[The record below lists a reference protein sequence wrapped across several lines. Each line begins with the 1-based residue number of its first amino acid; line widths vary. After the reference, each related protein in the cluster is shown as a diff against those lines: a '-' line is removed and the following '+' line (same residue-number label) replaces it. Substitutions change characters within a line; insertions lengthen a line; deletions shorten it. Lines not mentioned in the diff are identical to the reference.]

1 VAFGRPRSPS
11 PLGVL
16 LEGARDASA
25 RAGGVV
31 VDRVTWQ
38 RVVGTRIASRTE
50 PGRLR
55 SGVLT
60 VHVASAAWAQELS
73 FFTAEM
79 LERLR
84 GIGLTVN
91 SIRFQVRPVARTAVR
106 TAPVP
111 ALPRAKLPEALVAR
125 LERVTDPALR
135 AAIAEA
141 ASLGLARPEAAS
153 SGPRARAPRGAAAR
167 NVRPGAGA
175 ERPPGATRR
184 KP

>member
-1 VAFGRPRSPS
+1 LASGRRSPS

-31 VDRVTWQ
+31 IDRVTWQ

-60 VHVASAAWAQELS
+60 VHVATPAWAQELS

-79 LERLR
+79 LARLK
-84 GIGLTVN
+84 GLGLGV
-91 SIRFQVRPVARTAVR
+91 SSLRFQVRPVTANLLR
-106 TAPVP
+106 RATAP
-111 ALPRAKLPEALVAR
+111 ALPRAELPAAVVER
-125 LERVTDPALR
+125 LAHVKDPALR

-141 ASLGLARPEAAS
+141 ASLGLARARDAS
-153 SGPRARAPRGAAAR
+153 SAPRARAPRAAEPR
-167 NVRPGAGA
+167 NVPPGAGTR
-175 ERPPGATRR
+175 RPPGATRR

>member
-1 VAFGRPRSPS
+1 VGRARSPS

-60 VHVASAAWAQELS
+60 VHVASPAWAQELS
-73 FFTAEM
+73 FFTKEM

-84 GIGLTVN
+84 GIGLHV
-91 SIRFQVRPVARTAVR
+91 SSLRFQVRPVAHTPLRR
-106 TAPVP
+106 APVP
-111 ALPRAKLPEALVAR
+111 ALPRAALPAALLER
-125 LERVTDPALR
+125 LEHVTDPALR

-141 ASLGLARPEAAS
+141 ASLGLARPNAAS
-153 SGPRARAPRGAAAR
+153 SAPRARAPRGAGAR
-167 NVRPGAGA
+167 SAPRDGGTA
-175 ERPPGATRR
+175 RSPGATRR

>member
-1 VAFGRPRSPS
+1 MAPGRARSPS

-38 RVVGTRIASRTE
+38 RVVGARIAARTE

-60 VHVASAAWAQELS
+60 VHVASPAWAQELS
-73 FFTAEM
+73 FFTTEM

-84 GIGLTVN
+84 GIGLTVS
-91 SIRFQVRPVARTAVR
+91 SIRFQVRPVARTLR
-106 TAPVP
+106 RRAPAP
-111 ALPRAKLPEALVAR
+111 ALPRAPLPEALVER
-125 LERVTDPALR
+125 LEHVTDPALR

-141 ASLGLARPEAAS
+141 AALGLARTDRAS
-153 SGPRARAPRGAAAR
+153 SAPRARAPRAAAAR
-167 NVRPGAGA
+167 SAPRDAGTTRPLAG
-175 ERPPGATRR
+175 TRR
-184 KP
+184 KT

>member
-1 VAFGRPRSPS
+1 VASGRRSPS

-60 VHVASAAWAQELS
+60 VHVASPAWAQELS

-79 LERLR
+79 LERLK
-84 GIGLTVN
+84 GIGLGVN
-91 SIRFQVRPVARTAVR
+91 TIRFQVRPVMANQLRR
-106 TAPVP
+106 APAP
-111 ALPRAKLPEALVAR
+111 ALPRAELPASVVER
-125 LERVTDPALR
+125 LAHVKDPALR

-141 ASLGLARPEAAS
+141 ASLGLARTGVANSA
-153 SGPRARAPRGAAAR
+153 PRARAPRAAEVRSAPTGAAK
-167 NVRPGAGA
+167 P
-175 ERPPGATRR
+175 RPPGATRR
-184 KP
+184 RT

>member
-1 VAFGRPRSPS
+1 MPSGRPRSPS

-31 VDRVTWQ
+31 VDRVTW
-38 RVVGTRIASRTE
+38 RKVVGARISARTE

-60 VHVASAAWAQELS
+60 VHVASPAWAQELS

-79 LERLR
+79 LERLK
-84 GIGLTVN
+84 GIGLQVS
-91 SIRFQVRPVARTAVR
+91 SIRFQVRPVAPAPRGRAP
-106 TAPVP
+106 APVV
-111 ALPRAKLPEALVAR
+111 PRAALPEALVERLAR
-125 LERVTDPALR
+125 VDDPALR

-141 ASLGLARPEAAS
+141 AALGLARPS
-153 SGPRARAPRGAAAR
+153 SEPRARAPRAAAAR
-167 NVRPGAGA
+167 TAPRGGATP
-175 ERPPGATRR
+175 RPPGAVRR
-184 KP
+184 RP